1 MSYYES
7 YLTVIKFRLF
17 LLKKKIYSILLP
29 YRIIKISD
37 NQHKFKKIIYLN
49 SEKKVFKKYLNFF
62 SRAKIYTKG
71 YEVPEGFVS
80 ELNTIKLHSDSGL
93 LMTKGKII
101 LESGMNLRRILHM
114 KNLLKKILNFKFQKN
129 TQFKDKVCTSI
140 IHLPWA
146 KESNF
151 HWFIDCLSRI
161 YLLKDYFKNEITI
174 LVPKKIKK
182 FQMETLKFCIPKNW
196 NIFIIEDN
204 QVYQL
209 DKYIFPSFLSTHL
222 SGYLDFRV
230 IEFMSNKIKEGYKIK
245 KKMYKENIFISRN
258 KANKR
263 KILNENKL
271 HDILRKYN
279 FKIVFSEDLQYK
291 EQVELF
297 YNSKIIISAHGA
309 GLTNILFSEKATVIE
324 LQPISDVRSHYCL
337 MSLALNHNYHPIYL
351 ETEDNLKKNPNM
363 IVTNKNVLEIENLL
377 KLPPENNVSYMPKN
391 Y

>member
-1 MSYYES
+1 
-7 YLTVIKFRLF
+7 
-17 LLKKKIYSILLP
+17 
-29 YRIIKISD
+29 
-37 NQHKFKKIIYLN
+37 
-49 SEKKVFKKYLNFF
+49 
-62 SRAKIYTKG
+62 
-71 YEVPEGFVS
+71 
-80 ELNTIKLHSDSGL
+80 
-93 LMTKGKII
+93 
-101 LESGMNLRRILHM
+101 
-114 KNLLKKILNFKFQKN
+114 
-129 TQFKDKVCTSI
+129 
-140 IHLPWA
+140 
-146 KESNF
+146 
-151 HWFIDCLSRI
+151 
-161 YLLKDYFKNEITI
+161 
-174 LVPKKIKK
+174 
-182 FQMETLKFCIPKNW
+182 
-196 NIFIIEDN
+196 
-204 QVYQL
+204 
-209 DKYIFPSFLSTHL
+209 
-222 SGYLDFRV
+222 
-230 IEFMSNKIKEGYKIK
+230 
-245 KKMYKENIFISRN
+245 MYKENIFISRN